1 MANQAETNNLDY
13 LSDPAFNKLN
23 RLFVLLFKN
32 EEIEHLFQ
40 SIIHQKL
47 K

>member
-32 EEIEHLFQ
+32 EEIFFKVLYTK
-40 SIIHQKL
+40 S
-47 K
+47 